1 MSVYGPYCSTW
12 VSERTVRSHRQ
23 NADQKFGGGRSR
35 YLNDEQECYLL
46 SLFNLLP
53 EYGFKTAA
61 DVALTISN
69 EYFKSIGLSFIPGR
83 KCLRSFVNHHKTD
96 IKWKKEEKLEKI
108 RAAKFAEETRKSWFS
123 LLNKTLIKLDL
134 MDKPGQIFNC
144 DKTGFSDKTQRMF
157 INKKYCLSLSIFLG
171 TRHVF
176 EKDGGGGKQY
186 TTALI
191 AISAA
196 GQAISPFIVYTGKT
210 LMNTWCRG
218 TIVCLI
224 LPPHCTHGLQPIDV
238 VLFNNVKTDWLTI
251 IRNDIK
257 DGNKSI
263 KNSDI
268 PRLMKQLYIEKQS
281 FSTTRIVSSFS
292 RAGIWPFNEHAMM
305 NKVVAPAFSS
315 PSTSTISKTPPPTN
329 ILIPRTNSSVVHSSS
344 TTSSSSPKLITVS
357 NVESMDVTLSS
368 DVMMVDGISKR
379 QQQVS
384 FDIQLIKPIEPTFI
398 DAHEIPSSTESTY
411 TVLNTIDFNAAMFEP
426 EREPEPTTQH
436 INQTYSIMLKERN
449 EQTKNP
455 AVQPIDAVREVLV
468 GSLEKQQKHQTTTT
482 TTNFRASRLNNTTG
496 VNITNEDFIRMIQ
509 EKASSKT
516 KKTTAKKKTTS
527 IARPTRATT
536 RKKIIIIGVD
546 SDQENDAYMDYES
559 SVRHPGRLIRHR
571 IR

>member
-1 MSVYGPYCSTW
+1 MATSIGNDSAIW
-12 VSERTVRSHRQ
+12 SWSDANKRQ
-23 NADQKFGGGRSR
+23 Q
-35 YLNDEQECYLL
+35 LNIVDNYTLHLL
-46 SLFNLLP
+46 SDYLIIQPMVRDTKEYLVIDRTSEEIQVLSSLPNVDGAVRRSIHGIIGVINL
-53 EYGFKTAA
+53 
-61 DVALTISN
+61 ISGPN
-69 EYFKSIGLSFIPGR
+69 LIVITSKQRMGDINGHAIYK
-83 KCLRSFVNHHKTD
+83 VQTTD
-96 IKWKKEEKLEKI
+96 II
-108 RAAKFAEETRKSWFS
+108 PYARNMSH
-123 LLNKTLIKLDL
+123 LNEN
-134 MDKPGQIFNC
+134 Q
-144 DKTGFSDKTQRMF
+144 
-157 INKKYCLSLSIFLG
+157 
-171 TRHVF
+171 
-176 EKDGGGGKQY
+176 KDGGGGKQY

-436 INQTYSIMLKERN
+436 INQTSSIMLKERN

>member
-1 MSVYGPYCSTW
+1 MSVYEPYCSTW

-157 INKKYCLSLSIFLG
+157 INKKYCLSLSIFL
-171 TRHVF
+171 
-176 EKDGGGGKQY
+176 
-186 TTALI
+186 
-191 AISAA
+191 
-196 GQAISPFIVYTGKT
+196 
-210 LMNTWCRG
+210 
-218 TIVCLI
+218 
-224 LPPHCTHGLQPIDV
+224 
-238 VLFNNVKTDWLTI
+238 
-251 IRNDIK
+251 
-257 DGNKSI
+257 
-263 KNSDI
+263 
-268 PRLMKQLYIEKQS
+268 
-281 FSTTRIVSSFS
+281 
-292 RAGIWPFNEHAMM
+292 GIWPFNEHAMM

-559 SVRHPGRLIRHR
+559 SVRHP
-571 IR
+571 